1 MNTSNLAKKRPFWL
15 SRSIKHCSDWSQSFD
30 WEIIL
35 PIYHSRKTYGAVP
48 MKGRSINFDYI
59 LCLKLW
65 SLFMMCIE
73 GTVILCI
80 ELLCRLNQLSLGVNR
95 PSGSWRFPWPW
106 CRERENSSSCSIT
119 LKTLPLF
126 FVYKRLFQ
134 GNFSVLSP
142 VLSCQVRTNHQ
153 RILRT
158 LRSRRVTHYLQQ
170 REYRTRSHGV
180 RRPQSNFKS
189 FLAKPLEPS
198 WQVGIKTETH

>member
-48 MKGRSINFDYI
+48 MKGRSINFDFI

-65 SLFMMCIE
+65 SLFMMSIE

-134 GNFSVLSP
+134 GNFSRQ
-142 VLSCQVRTNHQ
+142 SC
-153 RILRT
+153 
-158 LRSRRVTHYLQQ
+158 
-170 REYRTRSHGV
+170 
-180 RRPQSNFKS
+180 
-189 FLAKPLEPS
+189 LAKWEQIISEFWELSGVAEWRITFNSENIVQGP
-198 WQVGIKTETH
+198 TEYGDHSQISKAF